1 MKGSNFSSKRELI
14 YSTLCST
21 KSHPSAKWV
30 YEQLKEDY
38 PDLSLGTVYR
48 NIALFKEKGMVIP
61 VANVLG
67 EERLDGDTSPHAH
80 LVCKCCG
87 RIDDIDM
94 PSLTLNGD
102 TDGFSTDFVAV
113 TYFGICNTCNK

>member
-1 MKGSNFSSKRELI
+1 MRGNNFSSKRELI
-14 YSTLCST
+14 YKTLCST

-30 YEQLKEDY
+30 YEQLKEEH

-48 NIALFKEKGMVIP
+48 NIALFKDKGMAIA

-67 EERLDGDTSPHAH
+67 EERLDGDTSAHAH
-80 LVCKCCG
+80 LVCRCCG

-94 PSLTLNGD
+94 PQIPSARNMGD
-102 TDGFSTDFVAV
+102 FAPDFVSL
-113 TYFGICNTCNK
+113 TYFGLCESCKN

>member
-48 NIALFKEKGMVIP
+48 NIALFKEKGMAIP

>member
-48 NIALFKEKGMVIP
+48 NIALFKEKGMAIP

-94 PSLTLNGD
+94 PSLTLKGD
-102 TDGFSTDFVAV
+102 TNGFNTDFVAV
-113 TYFGICNTCNK
+113 TYFGICNACNK